1 MKSILF
7 NTEMA
12 KAILD
17 DKKTQTR
24 RVINVTLY
32 GDEKLS
38 IINDDNK
45 QYLKVE
51 YENGAYRL
59 EKIQFQIGDILW
71 VREPVKLLK
80 HTVDCDG
87 EYFGTWIKYL
97 ADGKEILFDNFK
109 EDVSGKK
116 WFDKCQGVPNGCLRE
131 MARIFLKVT
140 SVRVE
145 RLQDITEDD
154 ICKEG
159 LDNDYL
165 TWWVSE
171 CGTARALRFPIDG
184 WKRLWKSTA
193 KDGYKWEDN
202 PHVFVYEFERVEK
215 GSAI

>member
-1 MKSILF
+1 MKQILF

-17 DKKTQTR
+17 GRKTQTR
-24 RVINVTLY
+24 RIATSTAELVYKNTLTTPASKY
-32 GDEKLS
+32 
-38 IINDDNK
+38 
-45 QYLKVE
+45 QM
-51 YENGAYRL
+51 
-59 EKIQFQIGDILW
+59 GDILW
-71 VREPVKLLK
+71 VREPVKLLR

-109 EDVSGKK
+109 EDVLGKN

-131 MARIFLKVT
+131 MARIFLKVI

-154 ICKEG
+154 IRKEG

-171 CGTARALRFPIDG
+171 CGTARALMYPIDG
-184 WKRLWKSTA
+184 WKRLWNSTT

-202 PHVFVYEFERVEK
+202 PFVFVYEFERVEK
-215 GSAI
+215 GSVI